1 MSKKPY
7 GRILAIA
14 SCIWLLFAS
23 SGIVPKAIATPSLSS
38 SSAIAQRSNTRSTM
52 SNEAAIERLF
62 TSKKVLPE
70 WFTSNFLS
78 QIPIAQIEQIITS
91 IKTELGAYQKI
102 EAKDLEYLITF
113 SKGKISSKIALDS
126 EGKIGYLVFVPA
138 ATNISLE
145 EAIAQFKKLP
155 GQVAFLVTEN
165 NSEIAALNPDKPLAV
180 ASAFKLAVLD
190 VLQTQIAAK
199 KHSWNE
205 VISLKAGW
213 KSLPSGMLQDWPNGS
228 LITMQTLA
236 SLMISISDNTA
247 TDALI
252 NILGRENIE
261 SISSRNTPFI
271 TTRENFILKS
281 QKNTSLLQRYIQG
294 KTSERRDILRE
305 IDKYLLPELTDFL
318 STKANPKVEWFFTTK
333 ELCSLI
339 EKVADLPLMSI
350 NPGTGIT
357 DPKEWDKV
365 AFKGGSEPGVYQLTT
380 WLKSKTGKTYCVSA
394 TWNDNRNLDE
404 AKFVELYK
412 GVITGLKER
421 K

>member
-1 MSKKPY
+1 
-7 GRILAIA
+7 
-14 SCIWLLFAS
+14 
-23 SGIVPKAIATPSLSS
+23 
-38 SSAIAQRSNTRSTM
+38 M

-62 TSKKVLPE
+62 TAKKVLPE
-70 WFTSNFLS
+70 WFTSNFLA
-78 QIPIAQIEQIITS
+78 QIPISQIEQIISS
-91 IKTELGAYQKI
+91 IKTELGTYQKV
-102 EAKDLEYLITF
+102 EAKESEYLITF
-113 SKGKISSKIALDS
+113 SKGKVSSKIGLDS
-126 EGKIGYLVFVPA
+126 DGKIGYLVFVPA

-145 EAIAQFKKLP
+145 DAISGFKKLP

-165 NSEIAALNPDKPLAV
+165 NSEIAALNAEKPLAV

-199 KHSWNE
+199 KHSWDE
-205 VISLKAGW
+205 VVSLKSAW

-247 TDALI
+247 TDTLI

-261 SISSRNTPFI
+261 SISPRNTPFI

-281 QKNTSLLQRYIQG
+281 NNNTSILQRYIGG
-294 KTSERRDILRE
+294 KTSERRDILKE
-305 IDKYLLPELTDFL
+305 IDNYPLPELTDFL
-318 STKANPKVEWFFTTK
+318 STKANPQVEWFFTTK
-333 ELCSLI
+333 ELCNLM
-339 EKVADLPLMSI
+339 EKVASLPLMSI
-350 NPGTGIT
+350 NPGMGIT
-357 DPKEWDKV
+357 DPKDWEKV

-380 WLKSKTGKTYCVSA
+380 QLKSKTGKTYCVSA
-394 TWNDNRNLDE
+394 TWNDNQNLDE